1 VSGLGGLGVWS
12 RRVGCLVSEGWVSGL
27 GGLGVWSRR
36 VGCLVSEGW
45 VSGLGGLG
53 VWSRRVG
60 CLVSEGWVSGLGGL
74 GVWSRRVGCLV
85 SEGWVSGLGGLGVW
99 SRRGGCLVSGGLEAS
114 DHLENRSVL
123 VDEQAGGQ
131 RRRIR
136 LVGWFEGSGLFQQLL
151 NLRAQCRIVL
161 QQLLDHSP
169 IAVPGHL

>member
-1 VSGLGGLGVWS
+1 MARLWLD
-12 RRVGCLVSEGWVSGL
+12 WVSGL
-27 GGLGVWSRR
+27 GGSGVWSRR

-99 SRRGGCLVSGGLEAS
+99 SRRGLKRQTTWKTDRFSSMNKRGAS
-114 DHLENRSVL
+114 VE
-123 VDEQAGGQ
+123 E
-131 RRRIR
+131 
-136 LVGWFEGSGLFQQLL
+136 FGSLDG
-151 NLRAQCRIVL
+151 LRAADC
-161 QQLLDHSP
+161 SSSC
-169 IAVPGHL
+169 